1 MESTLQED
9 LIGKY
14 LSGELTPAEQGELM
28 SWVDASPENQAVFEE
43 MIQLWSLTDEQ
54 TESGFPVNLPNA
66 WAVLDQ
72 RIDHG
77 TTAGTQTSTAKPGLQ
92 VVHNQPKIRNLNWIG
107 SAAAAIAVL
116 VFAAWWIFGR
126 ETTPQS
132 LAVSTTLNERRSINL
147 PDGSKVVLNENS
159 NLSYSYTGENREV
172 QLIGEAFFEV
182 SKDPKHPF
190 VIQTGDVQTKVL
202 GTSFNVRAY
211 PDEEKVKV
219 SVKTGR
225 VEVSTTGANPQKTKP
240 LILLPGNT
248 GVYKTQD
255 ATLEN
260 ALDVAIEDVDTWKQ
274 GMLVFESGI
283 TLSEVIPAI
292 EKFYDIKISTDPN
305 ILNCTITRVRF
316 THDMPKDTAM
326 SLITLPILAKF
337 NQDEDGTYLIS
348 GKGCN

>member
-14 LSGELTPAEQGELM
+14 LSGELTPAEQGDLM

-54 TESGFPVNLPNA
+54 PEYDFPVKLSKA

-72 RIDHG
+72 RIDNS
-77 TTAGTQTSTAKPGLQ
+77 TTVGTQSSSAKPALH
-92 VVHNQPKIRNLNWIG
+92 VVHNQPKIRNLNWLG

-126 ETTPQS
+126 EITPQS
-132 LAVSTTLNERRSINL
+132 LAVSTTLNESRSVSL

-159 NLSYSYTGENREV
+159 KLSYNYAGKNREV

-182 SKDPKHPF
+182 SKDPQHPF
-190 VIQTGDVQTKVL
+190 LIQTGEVQTKVL

-211 PDEEKVKV
+211 PDEEKIKV

-225 VEVSTTGANPQKTKP
+225 VEVSTTSANPQKAKP
-240 LILLPGNT
+240 LILLPGKT
-248 GVYKTQD
+248 GIYNNQD
-255 ATLEN
+255 STLEK
-260 ALDVAIEDVDTWKQ
+260 ALDVATEDVDTWKE
-274 GMLVFESGI
+274 GTLVFESGI

-316 THDMPKDTAM
+316 THDMPKDTAL
-326 SLITLPILAKF
+326 SLITLPISAKF
-337 NQDEDGTYLIS
+337 NKDEDGTYQIS

>member
-14 LSGELTPAEQGELM
+14 LSGELTPAEQGDLM

-54 TESGFPVNLPNA
+54 AESDFPANLPKA

-72 RIDHG
+72 RIENS
-77 TTAGTQTSTAKPGLQ
+77 TTAGSQTSSAKPALH
-92 VVHNQPKIRNLNWIG
+92 VVHNQPKIRNLNWLG

-126 ETTPQS
+126 EITPQS
-132 LAVSTTLNERRSINL
+132 LAVSTTLNESRSVSL

-159 NLSYSYTGENREV
+159 QLSYSYAGKNREV
-172 QLIGEAFFEV
+172 QLVGEAFFEV

-190 VIQTGDVQTKVL
+190 VIHTGEVQTKVL

-219 SVKTGR
+219 SVKTGT
-225 VEVSTTGANPQKTKP
+225 VEVSNTGANSQKTKP
-240 LILLPGNT
+240 LILLAGNT
-248 GVYKTQD
+248 GVYKNQD
-255 ATLEN
+255 ATLEK
-260 ALDVAIEDVDTWKQ
+260 ALDVATEDVDTWKE

-316 THDMPKDTAM
+316 THDMPKDTAL
-326 SLITLPILAKF
+326 SLITLPISAKF
-337 NQDEDGTYLIS
+337 NKDEDGTYQIS

>member
-14 LSGELTPAEQGELM
+14 LSGELTPAEQGDLM
-28 SWVDASPENQAVFEE
+28 SWVDSSPENQAVFEE

-54 TESGFPVNLPNA
+54 AESDFLVNLPNA

-72 RIDHG
+72 RIVNS
-77 TTAGTQTSTAKPGLQ
+77 TTAGTQISSAKPALQ
-92 VVHNQPKIRNLNWIG
+92 VVHTQPKIRNLNWIG

-126 ETTPQS
+126 EITPQS
-132 LAVSTTLNERRSINL
+132 MAISTTLNESRSITL
-147 PDGSKVVLNENS
+147 PDSSKVVLNENS
-159 NLSYSYTGENREV
+159 NLSYSYAGKNREV
-172 QLIGEAFFEV
+172 QLVGEAFFEV
-182 SKDPKHPF
+182 SKDPQHPF
-190 VIQTGDVQTKVL
+190 VIHTGEVQTKVL

-211 PDEEKVKV
+211 PDEEKIKV
-219 SVKTGR
+219 SVKTGT
-225 VEVSTTGANPQKTKP
+225 VEVSTTSLNPNKAKP
-240 LILLPGNT
+240 LILLPGKT
-248 GVYKTQD
+248 GIYNNQD

-260 ALDVAIEDVDTWKQ
+260 ALDVATDDVDTWKQ
-274 GMLVFESGI
+274 GILVFESGI
-283 TLSEVIPAI
+283 RLSEVIPTI
-292 EKFYDIKISTDPN
+292 EKFYDITISTDPK

-316 THDMPKDTAM
+316 THDMPIDTAM

-337 NQDEDGTYLIS
+337 NQDENGTYLIS